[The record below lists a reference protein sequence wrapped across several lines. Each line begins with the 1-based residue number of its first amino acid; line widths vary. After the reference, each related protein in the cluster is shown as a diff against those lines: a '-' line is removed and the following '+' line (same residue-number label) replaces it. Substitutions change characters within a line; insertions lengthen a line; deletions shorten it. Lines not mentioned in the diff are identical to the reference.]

1 MIKQTK
7 GFNGEAFY
15 NAIVITVESRKKTW
29 KHVAE
34 ETGVGAS
41 TLARMAKGS
50 KPDAASLAAL
60 SAWSGINPSDFVKSP
75 YKADR
80 AESMAQISTLL
91 RSDPN
96 LDEKSAE
103 SMEAILKAAYE
114 RLKK

>member
-80 AESMAQISTLL
+80 AEYDASI
-91 RSDPN
+91 
-96 LDEKSAE
+96 K
-103 SMEAILKAAYE
+103 
-114 RLKK
+114 LKKK